1 MIFMTGDYD
10 RGDEL
15 TRQSLELFRSLGE
28 EAVVAELLV
37 RRAIHLHY
45 TSGDIAGAHAL
56 IDESQAINRRLGSR
70 STEAMTLGL
79 LGEIAWTEGRSD
91 VALEL
96 AARSGEAAA
105 EIGFTWWQM
114 HQLYHGSEWSLSL
127 GRTGEAE
134 AYGRDAL
141 RLAVAIQDRQLT
153 VYLLAIL
160 AGTAAA
166 QGHLEQAGA
175 VWGAVE
181 AEEGRGRVGQWK
193 AERDVYA
200 TRVLDHENEAFAAG
214 RVKGR
219 RMTLSDAVDYAL
231 ADVD

>member
-1 MIFMTGDYD
+1 MTGDFD
-10 RGDEL
+10 RGDQL
-15 TRQSLELFRSLGE
+15 MRQSLELFRSLGD
-28 EAVVAELLV
+28 EAVVAELLI
-37 RRAIHLHY
+37 RLAIHLHY
-45 TSGDIAGAHAL
+45 TSGDVAGALAL
-56 IDESQAINRRLGSR
+56 IDESRAINRRLGSR

-79 LGEIAWTEGRSD
+79 LGEIAWTDGRSD
-91 VALEL
+91 DALEL

-105 EIGFTWWQM
+105 EVGFTWWQM
-114 HQLYHGSEWSLSL
+114 HQLYHGSEWSVEL

-141 RLAVAIQDRQLT
+141 RLAFAIQDRQLI

-160 AGTAAA
+160 AGTAAER
-166 QGHLEQAGA
+166 GHLEKAGV

-181 AEEGRGRVGQWK
+181 AEEGRGRIGQWE
-193 AERDVYA
+193 AERDAYA
-200 TRVLDHENEAFAAG
+200 ARVLEYESEPLESG
-214 RVKGR
+214 RMQGR